1 MYITEDIG
9 DIYVDISSTERIRL
23 NAESAEKLRKI
34 TYNDDGSKK
43 SEISVDYDYIL
54 GLAAQ
59 ISDLNSNI
67 TNKSVITV
75 NTWED
80 ATSPSTSEIKTS
92 FIINKVKDDTTYE
105 AMETNNLID
114 PDQIYLVEGPDNKMD
129 KENPVGT
136 GSFSMNRKANSTIG
150 DHSHAEGYQTT
161 ASGTVS
167 HAEGLQTTASGINS
181 HAEGDVTTASGD
193 DSHAEGNNTTA
204 DGIISHAEGSGT
216 MASGMISHA
225 EGWTTIAS
233 GAASHAEGYKTTASG
248 DDSHAE
254 GKGTIALAEHS
265 HAEGIDNIACSAGSH
280 AEGRKIIAY
289 GVASHAEGSGIKDSI
304 NLTGEAN
311 SVEYIVEGV
320 SVDRLKVGS
329 VIYYEGAFARI
340 TSLNVNNNMI
350 TLDDTL
356 CVDNA
361 LNSNPVDLFSYG
373 AFGAYSHAEGDS
385 TTASGNNAHAEGFK
399 TTASNTSAHAE
410 GVGTIADNIAAHAEG
425 YETKASGWS
434 SHAEGEK
441 SIVTSDNN
449 ITATTTNYA
458 NPGFYGHAEGY
469 GTVSYGAASHAEGS
483 GTTASGMASHAEGEG
498 TMASGNY
505 SHAEGLETIASGH
518 FSHAEGALTLADR
531 YGHAEGNYTKAIGAW
546 SHAEGYNTVSAYYD
560 SHAEGDYTLAL
571 GLGSHAEGIGMTEQL
586 YLSGLANS
594 TTYTIEEGSS
604 ELYEI
609 GNYVVYNTAYA
620 KILDFDSTANTITL
634 DTTLNP
640 KEDFEDEQVYVY
652 INGAFGNGSHSE
664 GIGTAARKESSHAEG
679 SHTIASGYHQ
689 HVQGKY
695 NIEDTT
701 SAHIV
706 GNGGN
711 LNSRSNAHTLD
722 WDGNAWF
729 AGDVYV
735 DSTSG
740 TNKDEGSKKLA
751 TEEYV
756 TNILSNAGGAFY
768 AAYGTTTN
776 AEIKAAYDAGKVVLC
791 AYETR
796 IYRLYT
802 IPTGSN
808 TIYFTSEYDY
818 DGEIDTYR
826 YVSVSTSNEWTSTY
840 AIDNSFLSAKWFSG
854 PTPVT
859 ASPGYYRPIHVST
872 VEPTATD
879 GYVGDIWIQ
888 YSV

>member
-34 TYNDDGSKK
+34 TYNADGSKK

-67 TNKSVITV
+67 TNKSVVTV

-105 AMETNNLID
+105 AMEANDLID

-150 DHSHAEGYQTT
+150 DHSYAEGYQTT

-167 HAEGLQTTASGINS
+167 HAEGLQTIASGINS
-181 HAEGDVTTASGD
+181 HAEGDITTASGD

-204 DGIISHAEGSGT
+204 EGLISHAEGSGT
-216 MASGMISHA
+216 IASGMISHA

-233 GAASHAEGYKTTASG
+233 GTASHAEGYTTTASG
-248 DDSHAE
+248 DNSHAE
-254 GKGTIALAEHS
+254 GKRTIALAEYS
-265 HAEGIDNIACSAGSH
+265 HTEGIDNIACSAGSH
-280 AEGRKIIAY
+280 AEGRKIVAY

-373 AFGAYSHAEGDS
+373 AFGAQSHAEGDS

-483 GTTASGMASHAEGEG
+483 GTMASGMASHAEGEG

-518 FSHAEGALTLADR
+518 FSHAEGVLTLADR
-531 YGHAEGNYTKAIGAW
+531 Y
-546 SHAEGYNTVSAYYD
+546 SHAEGYVTKAIGIESHAEGWYTIAAGHE
-560 SHAEGDYTLAL
+560 SHAEGDETLAL
-571 GLGSHAEGIGMTEQL
+571 GMSSHAEGYGAPHHIYVT
-586 YLSGLANS
+586 GLANS
-594 TTYTIEEGSS
+594 TTYTVEEGSDS
-604 ELYEI
+604 YEI
-609 GNYVVYNTAYA
+609 GNYIAYNAAYA
-620 KILDFDSTANTITL
+620 KILDFNPTANTITL
-634 DTTLNP
+634 DATLNP
-640 KEDFEDEQVYVY
+640 KEDFDDVQVTVY
-652 INGAFGNGSHSE
+652 INGAFGSQSHTE
-664 GIGTAARKESSHAEG
+664 GVGTTASGGSSHAEG
-679 SHTIASGYHQ
+679 DYTIASGSRQ

-706 GNGGN
+706 GNGTT

-776 AEIKAAYDAGKVVLC
+776 AQIKAAYDAGKTVLC
-791 AYETR
+791 AYDTR

-802 IPTGSN
+802 IPTGVDA
-808 TIYFTSEYDY
+808 IYFTSEYDH
-818 DGEIDTYR
+818 DGENDRLR
-826 YVSVSTSNEWTSTY
+826 YLYVSTSNEWSSSYST
-840 AIDNSFLSAKWFSG
+840 DSSFSSAKSYNG
-854 PTPVT
+854 STEIVST
-859 ASPGYYRPIHVST
+859 KGYYRPIRVST
-872 VEPTATD
+872 AEPTAAD
-879 GYVGDIWIQ
+879 GNVGDIWIQ